1 MQGRCGDYCGN
12 MGGIEQQTMVGS
24 TGKGVGAHGFCCGP
38 SGGGSAG
45 MDGVVD
51 MGGGNVRGGFVDKAG
66 GISPC
71 RWWQRIAGVR
81 DLLLNTAHTPPVVAT
96 PVLHAIV
103 PTTTKLETIG
113 YSPIYPNK
121 NLA

>member
-1 MQGRCGDYCGN
+1 MVYSLVVDSDMQGRCGDYCGS

-51 MGGGNVRGGFVDKAG
+51 AQYRSH
-66 GISPC
+66 SPSSRHTSTAC
-71 RWWQRIAGVR
+71 YQRP
-81 DLLLNTAHTPPVVAT
+81 L
-96 PVLHAIV
+96 
-103 PTTTKLETIG
+103 
-113 YSPIYPNK
+113 S
-121 NLA
+121 